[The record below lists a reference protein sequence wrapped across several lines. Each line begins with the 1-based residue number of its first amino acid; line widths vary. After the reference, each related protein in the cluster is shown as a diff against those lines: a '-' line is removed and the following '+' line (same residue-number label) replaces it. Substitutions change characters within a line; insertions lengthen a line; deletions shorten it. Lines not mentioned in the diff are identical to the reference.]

1 MIFYEQAQSM
11 KWHVRSIKRE
21 RERERNLFRDYN
33 QSFPPLPALLNL
45 SGRLI

>member
-1 MIFYEQAQSM
+1 MIFYELAQSM
-11 KWHVRSIKRE
+11 KWHVRSKKRE
-21 RERERNLFRDYN
+21 RDLFRDYN